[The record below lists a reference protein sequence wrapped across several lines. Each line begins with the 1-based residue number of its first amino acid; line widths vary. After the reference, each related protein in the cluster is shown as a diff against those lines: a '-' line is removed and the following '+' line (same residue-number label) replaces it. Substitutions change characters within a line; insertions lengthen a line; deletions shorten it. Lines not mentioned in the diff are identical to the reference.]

1 MAERRHVE
9 SKADFFTRLIFDLEG
24 AVVVTALLV
33 MLGTSLWYLLN
44 NDLPKSN
51 EIIISMIIG
60 MIVSKV
66 GTVVDFRY
74 GGSQQSRKQT
84 ETNNTLANTAQAAQ
98 AALSAATN
106 IGPQVEVPPG
116 GSVTVTAEG
125 TNEDSNL
132 STRT

>member
-66 GTVVDFRY
+66 
-74 GGSQQSRKQT
+74 
-84 ETNNTLANTAQAAQ
+84 
-98 AALSAATN
+98 
-106 IGPQVEVPPG
+106 
-116 GSVTVTAEG
+116 VTVEASRVG
-125 TNEDSNL
+125 SKRKPIIRL
-132 STRT
+132 LIPRRQLRLHFPQPLIQARK